1 VNQRVSRKNGT
12 GFVFTIGV
20 TGGWGR

>member
-20 TGGWGR
+20 TGGWGC